1 MLKKLLWPAIKLMSQ
16 LSYAAKFGLISFLF
30 MVPMVI
36 LGGQVFMA
44 AFGSLNQSQEELNGL
59 ETTQTL
65 TAFAQKLEA
74 YRDLAAV
81 APYQASDEAFN
92 QAVVEAEKNYQ
103 AVLQELRQ
111 QELSPE
117 LIAGLDEWQE
127 NSAKKLST
135 VGEHRQPTYRDQYR
149 YYQLV
154 IDEIY
159 ALIRQHNQRIGLAL
173 DPDVKIQRLVGML
186 TTTQQVNQAFGLAHG
201 AGIYSFIERSL
212 QSTTYDMLNAVYDQL
227 LITDTQAQLLLK
239 DAEALQIKSLDDV
252 VKNADSALQNLKN
265 KLDEEVISAPSI
277 EGEWQDF
284 DRFYQDQQAQVER
297 IKQRVFPLIEE
308 ALTSRVQK
316 QEIKIFILASVL
328 LTALGI
334 ILYVYIAFFMS
345 VRYSIK
351 KFTGSASEI
360 SQGDL
365 THSIRFK
372 GSDEMGELR
381 DSFNAMMDNMRSTL
395 SAVKDGASAVS
406 DSVQGVEDM
415 AQRSRE
421 TVRSQQEQTQKISQI
436 ISEVAEQVGNVANLA
451 AYAEDAALTGK
462 SKSDDAVKVIHGM
475 AQQINKLSEEMTR
488 SVSAVNRLAENS
500 ASISSILSTIKGIA
514 EQTNLLALNAAIE
527 AARAGE
533 AGRGFAVVADE
544 VRALASRSRESAD
557 EIEKLINEIQGNI
570 GHAVTTMESN
580 RTIVGKTVEQSGKV
594 TDTLREIRVSMDDI
608 KEKTTDI
615 ATTAK
620 AQRQQALALEG
631 DLVQVRESGEET
643 AENADSTVK
652 EVRKMRDIAQE
663 LSEKVGQFKV

>member
-44 AFGSLNQSQEELNGL
+44 AFGSLSQSQEELNGL
-59 ETTQTL
+59 ETTQAL
-65 TAFAQKLEA
+65 YEFAHQLEN
-74 YRDLAAV
+74 YRDIAAV
-81 APYQASDEAFN
+81 APYQARDEAFN
-92 QAVVEAEKNYQ
+92 QAVVEAEKNHQ
-103 AVLQELRQ
+103 AALQKLRQ
-111 QELSPE
+111 QNLEPE
-117 LIAGLDEWQE
+117 LLAGLDEWQE
-127 NSAKKLST
+127 KSAKKLSI

-186 TTTQQVNQAFGLAHG
+186 ATTQQINQAFGLAHG
-201 AGIYSFIERSL
+201 AGIYSFIEHSL

-227 LITDTQAQLLLK
+227 LISDTQVQLLLK
-239 DAEALQIKSLDDV
+239 DAEVLQIKSLSDTT
-252 VKNADSALQNLKN
+252 KNVADALQNIKN

-284 DRFYQDQQAQVER
+284 DRFYKDQLAQLER
-297 IKQRVFPLIEE
+297 TELRLFPLVKE

-328 LTALGI
+328 LTALCI

-351 KFTGSASEI
+351 KFTGSASDI

-365 THSIRFK
+365 TQSIRFK

-381 DSFNAMMDNMRSTL
+381 DSFNAMMSNMRSTL
-395 SAVKDGASAVS
+395 KTVKDGADAVTR
-406 DSVQGVEDM
+406 SVQGVEDM

-421 TVRSQQEQTQKISQI
+421 TVRSQQEQTQQISKI
-436 ISEVAEQVGNVANLA
+436 ISEVAEQVGNMASLA
-451 AYAEDAALTGK
+451 SHAEDAALTGK
-462 SKSDDAVKVIHGM
+462 NKSDDAVKVINGM
-475 AQQINKLSEEMTR
+475 AQQINKLSQEMTN
-488 SVSAVNRLAENS
+488 SVEAVNRLAENS
-500 ASISSILSTIKGIA
+500 ASISSILTTIKGIA

-544 VRALASRSRESAD
+544 VRALASRSRDSAD
-557 EIEKLINEIQGNI
+557 EIEKLISEIQGNI
-570 GHAVTTMESN
+570 GHAVTTMENN
-580 RTIVGKTVEQSGKV
+580 RSIVGKTVEQSGKV
-594 TDTLREIRVSMDDI
+594 TETLREIRVSMDDI

-615 ATTAK
+615 SSTASV
-620 AQRQQALALEG
+620 QREQTLALEG
-631 DLVQVRESGEET
+631 NLAQVRNSGQET
-643 AENADSTVK
+643 ADNADNTVK
-652 EVRKMRDIAQE
+652 EVRKMQEIAQE